1 MAGQNEET
9 LDPEMEQVPIDPWA
23 AAFAELDKKNKEDIP
38 SDVDGVAG
46 DGVSDRGRIQESD
59 LRDTEGDDD
68 GEGAASPESEDG
80 AGVEGLPGGSDSLGG
95 EAGEEDEGFDWDGID
110 ISEESITNYRTST
123 SERIQE
129 QTIKDVAAAYI
140 RQGARH
146 DHGKLGASIND
157 PDVCK
162 RDRDGVP
169 RFYNPETG
177 REFTGDNPRRQ
188 AQEWVDDYNRELRDN
203 FNKTCQAYS
212 KQLLEQEAPKLAV
225 IEFAPKYQQLDPV
238 RRAMFESLIEDYEVR
253 ENGNIVG
260 YSCDLDKALAAVNR
274 QVSVIQKRYA
284 GQQAKP
290 VTPPSGP
297 VLDTP
302 STAGGSQGNNS
313 KPQFKSLAEA
323 MEWEQDQLL
332 AKMRGKK

>member
-9 LDPEMEQVPIDPWA
+9 LDPEMEQAPVDPWA
-23 AAFAELDKKNKEDIP
+23 AAFAELDKKDEKDNP
-38 SDVDGVAG
+38 SDVDGASG
-46 DGVSDRGRIQESD
+46 DGVPEGRDD
-59 LRDTEGDDD
+59 LQHPEKTDD
-68 GEGAASPESEDG
+68 GEGAASPEAGDG
-80 AGVEGLPGGSDSLGG
+80 AGVEGLPGGPGSLGG
-95 EAGEEDEGFDWDGID
+95 EDGEEDEGFDWDGID
-110 ISEESITNYRTST
+110 LSEESITNYRTST

-140 RQGARH
+140 KQGARH

-188 AQEWVDDYNRELRDN
+188 AQEWVDDYNRELHDN

-238 RRAMFESLIEDYEVR
+238 RRAMFDSLIEDYEVR
-253 ENGNIVG
+253 ENDNVVG

-302 STAGGSQGNNS
+302 STAGGSQSNKT
-313 KPQFKSLAEA
+313 KPEFKSLAEA

-332 AKMRGKK
+332 AKMKGKK